1 MENSRKQLKAYS
13 FLVLLF
19 AAFSLIKLTVELIVI
34 GFDKETVAL
43 DVSPEL
49 VLAAT
54 IILFVI
60 SLILLLPQIYVGVR
74 GLKIAKNPEAKKGH
88 IVWAVILLAFSV
100 FAIFTPISDIA
111 ANVNVVNNVVT
122 LIDYALDIIVY
133 CMYIKYAN
141 RVLKG
146 I

>member
-1 MENSRKQLKAYS
+1 MKNSRKQLKAYS

-19 AAFSLIKLTVELIVI
+19 AAFSLTRLIVELIVI
-34 GFDKETVAL
+34 GFDKETAAWG
-43 DVSPEL
+43 VSPEL
-49 VLAAT
+49 MLIAT

-60 SLILLLPQIYVGVR
+60 SLIFLLPQVYVGVR
-74 GLKIAKNPEAKKGH
+74 GLKIAKAPKATKGH

-100 FAIFTPISDIA
+100 FAIFTPISDIM
-111 ANVNVVNNVVT
+111 ANVNVVDNIIT
-122 LIDYALDIIVY
+122 LIDHALDIIVY

-141 RVLKG
+141 RVLKS

>member
-1 MENSRKQLKAYS
+1 MKNSRKQLKAYS

-19 AAFSLIKLTVELIVI
+19 AAFSLTRLIVELIVI
-34 GFDKETVAL
+34 GFDKETATL
-43 DVSPEL
+43 GVSPEL
-49 VLAAT
+49 MLVAT

-60 SLILLLPQIYVGVR
+60 SLIFLLPQVYVGVR
-74 GLKIAKNPEAKKGH
+74 GLKIAKAPKATKGH

-100 FAIFTPISDIA
+100 FAIFTPISDIM
-111 ANVNVVNNVVT
+111 ANVNVVDNIVT
-122 LIDYALDIIVY
+122 LIDHALDIIVY

-141 RVLKG
+141 RVLKS